1 MLLSR
6 GWVLMEEVG
15 VKAALGIR
23 RLWDA
28 LLQAK
33 GAELL
38 QVGTPA
44 NDSTQRQLGVTVG
57 EETDNDYLVESPAI
71 LIIRGDD
78 VCGGLELEGQK
89 RKFNAYKQHGT
100 PAEGH
105 VGAEV
110 KVLRM

>member
-6 GWVLMEEVG
+6 GWVPMEEVG

-78 VCGGLELEGQK
+78 QK

-110 KVLRM
+110 KVLRMWQGH